1 LPRIPAS
8 DTESPDSETLRY
20 AGAWAPIVTA
30 LVIVPCVRESF
41 VERWSAGEQPAA
53 AITTAAVESRQK
65 SLGWKAIL
73 PSLRDSG

>member
-1 LPRIPAS
+1 LVGLDRGAIA
-8 DTESPDSETLRY
+8 
-20 AGAWAPIVTA
+20 AGGKLEPSH
-30 LVIVPCVRESF
+30 R
-41 VERWSAGEQPAA
+41 SAGEQPAA